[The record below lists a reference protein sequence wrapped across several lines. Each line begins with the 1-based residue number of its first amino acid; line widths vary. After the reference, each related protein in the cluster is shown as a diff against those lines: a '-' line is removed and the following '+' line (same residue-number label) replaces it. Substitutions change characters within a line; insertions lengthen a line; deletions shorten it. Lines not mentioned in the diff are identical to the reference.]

1 MAFVPHEINL
11 LVTSDPASGAINV
24 SPDGS
29 SFEIQLENAIKIPDE
44 AINATIS
51 VEEATVWWSIP
62 NVVTGVN
69 DKLYCTVPR
78 ATDDLLTA
86 YIITIPSGLYDLT
99 GLNNS
104 ISRGLEN
111 AGAKMDGG
119 LASITYSPDNATQ
132 KVEMRLAYLGSTV
145 SFVQADTFKDLLGY
159 DAQVI
164 GPTIVEPVTFL
175 AENTAGFNTVN
186 YFLIHSDL
194 VSKGIRF
201 NNSYN
206 QSIAQVLIDV
216 APGSQIVSKPYNPA
230 RTNASQL
237 IGDQRKNLKFWLT
250 DDSNRA
256 VNMSGEFWTA
266 RVVLKFLLP
275 HVFKHGD
282 GRII

>member
-78 ATDDLLTA
+78 STDDLLTA

-256 VNMSGEFWTA
+256 VDTNKEYWTA

>member
-11 LVTSDPASGAINV
+11 LATSDPEAGAINV
-24 SPDGS
+24 STDGS
-29 SFEIQLENAIKIPDE
+29 SFEIQLEDAIKIPDA
-44 AINATIS
+44 AINVTIS

-69 DKLYCTVPR
+69 DRFYCTVPR
-78 ATDDLLTA
+78 ALDDLLTA

-99 GLNNS
+99 GLNNTL
-104 ISRGLEN
+104 SRGLEN
-111 AGAKMDGG
+111 AGAKMDGAS
-119 LASITYSPDNATQ
+119 ASITFSPDNATQ
-132 KVEMRLAYLGSTV
+132 KVEMRLAFLGSIV
-145 SFVQADTFKDLLGY
+145 SFVQADTFRDLLGF
-159 DAQVI
+159 DPQVI
-164 GPTIVEPVTFL
+164 GPTVVEPVTFL

-201 NNSYN
+201 NNKYN

-216 APGSQIVSKPYNPA
+216 APGSQIVSKPFNPA

-237 IGDQRKNLKFWLT
+237 IGDQRKNLKFWLS
-250 DDSNRA
+250 DDNNRA
-256 VNMSGEFWTA
+256 VDTKGEFWTA
-266 RVVLKFLLP
+266 RVVIKFLLP

-282 GRII
+282 GRIV